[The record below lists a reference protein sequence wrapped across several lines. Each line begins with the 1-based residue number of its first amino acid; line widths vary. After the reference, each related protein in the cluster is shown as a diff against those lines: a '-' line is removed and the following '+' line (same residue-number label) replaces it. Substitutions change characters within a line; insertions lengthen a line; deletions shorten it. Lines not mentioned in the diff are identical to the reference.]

1 MKLLITSNI
10 PEEIYDELDKNFEIT
25 YNNSNVPL
33 KKEEIIEKIKGQDAL
48 LCPLSDKID
57 KDVIDS
63 GSDLKIIANYGTG
76 FDNIDI
82 SYARDKGIVVSNAPA
97 PASAVST
104 AELAFGLMLAAAR
117 KIVSGDKVTR
127 EGGFYGWRPTFYLGS
142 QLKGKTLGIIGLGN
156 IGKNLAKRAKAFE
169 MRVIYY
175 SRTRKEDFEKEFGIE
190 YRDRDDV
197 IKNSD
202 FLSLHTAFV
211 PELHHMISKKEL
223 EMMKK
228 SAILI
233 NASRGPIV
241 DEEALAYALIENEI
255 AGAALDVYEFEP
267 RVNEKLLDLSNVILA
282 PHLGN
287 ATFEARLEMG
297 ENAKDNLIDFK
308 NGKTPKNKVNWG
320 VKW

>member
-10 PEEIYDELDKNFEIT
+10 PEDIYNELNKNFDIT
-25 YNNSNVPL
+25 YHNSNIPL
-33 KKEEIIEKIKGQDAL
+33 TREEIIEKIKGKDAL

-57 KDVIDS
+57 KDVIDA
-63 GSDLKIIANYGTG
+63 SDNLKIIANYGAG

-82 SYARDKGIVVSNAPA
+82 NYAREKGIVVTNAPA
-97 PASAVST
+97 PASAIST
-104 AELAFGLMLAAAR
+104 AELTFGLMLASAR
-117 KIVSGDKVTR
+117 RIVSGDKVTR
-127 EGGFYGWRPTFYLGS
+127 EGKFYGWRPTFYLGS
-142 QLKGKTLGIIGLGN
+142 ELKDKTLGIIGLGN

-169 MRVIYY
+169 MNVIYY
-175 SRTRKEDFEKEFGIE
+175 SRTRKEDFEKEFVLKYME
-190 YRDRDDV
+190 KDDV

-211 PELHHMISKKEL
+211 PELRHMISKKEL

-233 NASRGPIV
+233 NACRGPIV
-241 DEEALAYALIENEI
+241 DEDALADALIEKKI
-255 AGAALDVYEFEP
+255 AGAALDVYEKEP
-267 RVNEKLLDLSNVILA
+267 KVNEKLLALDNVILA

-297 ENAKDNLIDFK
+297 KNAKDNLIDFK
-308 NGKTPKNKVNWG
+308 NGKTPKNKVN
-320 VKW
+320 